1 MILIR
6 ISKALFD
13 LSGREETT
21 QEVLKAVSKVQG
33 YFLLPAWRLL
43 ATIEPA
49 TSLDVPACFIHSK
62 QADYPADLP
71 SHVFDYCHQRPIA
84 QVLSPAELVQEL
96 MKSTPAAIRQFITV
110 FIEQVL
116 LHNRHL
122 LMNEAAAAAAWKSL
136 YPSAVVPDGFADVL
150 QSVLKQGIGLNDQ
163 QRLCEAFNESMRDEW
178 PSDVLAE
185 NLINRFSAS
194 TIAIH
199 FSENWFDTLSQHLSD
214 SDKEVFK
221 TMKEDLFYEL
231 GILYPEIRFV
241 MNNGMPDTY
250 FQVQLNDVLFLPV
263 KGLEP
268 HEANNLSPWAFI
280 TQVTARLLRDHA
292 SFFVTCPAVDSWL
305 NKLASA
311 YPDLVRSARAKR
323 STVFI
328 TRVLRL
334 LAAEEISIRHL
345 PQILQ
350 SILEFDYVVAD
361 GRQYIV
367 FDVRLTTPHE
377 PDARWLNDPVNT
389 CSFVRTNLKHYISH
403 KYTRGQS
410 VLDVYLLDPAIE
422 ELLLTDELPET
433 DAISI
438 KKAISTPLTPTNA
451 LAAIL
456 TTNEVRPRLR
466 QLIASTLPKMPVLAY
481 QELAASMNIKPLERI
496 SLP

>member
-13 LSGREETT
+13 LAGREDTV

-33 YFLLPAWRLL
+33 YFLLPDWRLQ
-43 ATIEPA
+43 ATIESAP
-49 TSLDVPACFIHSK
+49 SPDMPACFIHS
-62 QADYPADLP
+62 QEADYPADLP
-71 SHVFDYCHQRPIA
+71 SHVLYYCRHSPIA
-84 QVLSPAELVQEL
+84 QVLSPADLVQTL
-96 MKSTPAAIRQFITV
+96 MKSTPAAVRQFITV

-116 LHNRHL
+116 IHNRHL
-122 LMNEAAAAAAWKSL
+122 LINEDAATAAWKSL

-150 QSVLKQGIGLNDQ
+150 QSVLKQGIGLTDQ
-163 QRLCEAFNESMRDEW
+163 QRLCEAFNESMRYEW
-178 PSDVLAE
+178 PSDLLAE

-214 SDKEVFK
+214 SDKDVFK
-221 TMKEDLFYEL
+221 NMKEDLFYEL

-241 MNNGMPDTY
+241 MNNGLPDTY

-263 KGLEP
+263 KGLRPPEVS
-268 HEANNLSPWAFI
+268 NLSPWAFI
-280 TQVTARLLRDHA
+280 AQVTARLLRDHA
-292 SFFVTCPAVDSWL
+292 SFFVTCPAVGSWL

-311 YPDLVRSARAKR
+311 FPDLVRSARAKR
-323 STVFI
+323 SEVFI

-334 LAAEEISIRHL
+334 LVTEEISIRHL

-350 SILEFDYVVAD
+350 SVLEFDYVVAD

-367 FDVRLTTPHE
+367 FDVRLSTPHE
-377 PDARWLNDPVNT
+377 PDASWLNDPINT

-422 ELLLTDELPET
+422 ALLLTDELSET

-438 KKAISTPLTPTNA
+438 KQAISTPLTHANA
-451 LAAIL
+451 SAAIL

-466 QLIASTLPKMPVLAY
+466 QLIASTLPKTPVLAY

-496 SLP
+496 TLP